1 MDELSNRTVWES
13 TCITRCCLVCLPR
26 QKKPAD
32 QSRVFD
38 NGGHSGRMRTSV
50 GGEVSFQVRH
60 AVSQFNLIHPGV
72 NSISSGFVCLNK
84 RQVFPITPN
93 VFNYKLAWLRKV
105 FLLVNSGPIEIQNK
119 RFGAQL
125 FLLEMAALEIFETKG
140 MFLHGFFIQPGYGHL
155 RHVAYWRPCPG
166 CFGRYQNNNHSQ
178 HGVSPLNARTN
189 EGT

>member
-1 MDELSNRTVWES
+1 MHHQVLLGV
-13 TCITRCCLVCLPR
+13 VFPA
-26 QKKPAD
+26 KKKQD
-32 QSRVFD
+32 QSRVY

-50 GGEVSFQVRH
+50 GGEVSFQVWH

-72 NSISSGFVCLNK
+72 NAISSGFVCLN
-84 RQVFPITPN
+84 RCCILPITPN
-93 VFNYKLAWLRKV
+93 LFKYELAWLRKV
-105 FLLVNSGPIEIQNK
+105 FLLVNSHPIEIQNK

-125 FLLEMAALEIFETKG
+125 FLLGIAALEIFETK
-140 MFLHGFFIQPGYGHL
+140 MFCMDKIQPGHGHL
-155 RHVAYWRPCPG
+155 RHVAFWWPCPA